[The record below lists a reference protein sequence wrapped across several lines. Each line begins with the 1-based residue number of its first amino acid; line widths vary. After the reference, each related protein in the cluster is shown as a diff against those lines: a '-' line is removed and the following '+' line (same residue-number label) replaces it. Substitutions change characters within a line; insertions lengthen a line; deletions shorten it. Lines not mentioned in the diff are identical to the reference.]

1 MRYSPAALVPKAN
14 ALSKSRLPLGQAVL
28 AERLQV
34 HWDELAGYLRR
45 RLGDPALASDL
56 TQEAF
61 LRLAELPDETTV
73 LNPRGYLF
81 AVAQRLLADHWRST
95 RLRYEAPAAAGVLEQ
110 VVDPAPRPD
119 ESVANRQAVA
129 VLSRTIEALPPRTRE
144 VFRLHKFENLT
155 YIEIGKRLGMARNTV
170 MVHMTLALARCRDA
184 LAEHFQKG
192 D

>member
-1 MRYSPAALVPKAN
+1 M
-14 ALSKSRLPLGQAVL
+14 GQAAL

-45 RLGDPALASDL
+45 RLGDPTLASDL

-61 LRLAELPDETTV
+61 LRLAELPDDAAI

-95 RLRYEAPAAAGVLEQ
+95 HVRYEGSAGEGFLER
-110 VVDPAPRPD
+110 VVDPAPPPD
-119 ESVANRQAVA
+119 VALANRQAVV
-129 VLSRTIEALPPRTRE
+129 VLSRTIEKLPPRTRE

-170 MVHMTLALARCRDA
+170 MVHMTLALGRCRDA
-184 LAEHFQKG
+184 LAEHWQRG

>member
-1 MRYSPAALVPKAN
+1 MAQAA
-14 ALSKSRLPLGQAVL
+14 L
-28 AERLQV
+28 AERLQG
-34 HWDELAGYLRR
+34 HWDELASYLRR
-45 RLGDPALASDL
+45 RLGDPVLASDL

-61 LRLAELPDETTV
+61 LRLAELPDDATV

-95 RLRYEAPAAAGVLEQ
+95 HVRYEGTVAEGVLER
-110 VVDPAPRPD
+110 VVDPAPRP
-119 ESVANRQAVA
+119 EEALASRQAVA

-155 YIEIGKRLGMARNTV
+155 YIQIGKRLGMARNTV

-184 LAEHFQKG
+184 LAEHFHGG